1 MLVAVRHSVV
11 ASDVVDVPTS
21 QLLAPAVEFSDVSV
35 FVLAGLV
42 GATALLSLALWA
54 RRRCASRRATRQVK
68 SSALTA
74 GLPADATDDV
84 NTVELRSVG
93 VVDRD
98 AAAADAATYGTVAV
112 TTPLMS
118 TTSSSV
124 GYGTQVSDG
133 RGSRSATRRS
143 STTRPGAQR
152 DRRSGNPGGA
162 DAELYQP
169 IAPFTDDDDD
179 GGAPVYTA
187 DSNASLVLV
196 SVPLAII
203 RVFCVVELLWLC
215 SHYSRYVFEHDVGGT
230 PKREECTF
238 LLDVPAGAC

>member
-1 MLVAVRHSVV
+1 MRHSVV

-42 GATALLSLALWA
+42 GATALWSLALWA
-54 RRRCASRRATRQVK
+54 RRRCA
-68 SSALTA
+68 SALTA

>member
-74 GLPADATDDV
+74 GLPA
-84 NTVELRSVG
+84 
-93 VVDRD
+93 DRD